1 MAQSRRPSLIWL
13 NGLGGAHK
21 VRYKISFIALVA
33 SCLLVVGSVV
43 AKEESHGGDEGG
55 HGEAT
60 KTEEAA
66 PPAPMREPAERQ
78 FTPTET
84 QLLMELDSRRTELD
98 RREQALELREK
109 LVDLMEQRLNTRV
122 TELTALKADL
132 EKLLGNVSGKDD
144 AELKQLAAMYGAMKP
159 TVAAGV
165 LNRLENT
172 IVLDIFRNMPAK
184 RSAKIMESLDPA
196 KARYISELMAERT
209 PPPVIDET
217 KP

>member
-1 MAQSRRPSLIWL
+1 MRRKLSLF
-13 NGLGGAHK
+13 A
-21 VRYKISFIALVA
+21 FAT
-33 SCLLVVGSVV
+33 SCLLLVGSVV
-43 AKEESHGGDEGG
+43 AKEESHSEAEGEG
-55 HGEAT
+55 A

-66 PPAPMREPAERQ
+66 PPPMREPAERQ

-209 PPPVIDET
+209 PPPEVKDE
-217 KP
+217 

>member
-1 MAQSRRPSLIWL
+1 MLRSSRRSLWL
-13 NGLGGAHK
+13 ATLAVLG
-21 VRYKISFIALVA
+21 VALAGSALA
-33 SCLLVVGSVV
+33 SS
-43 AKEESHGGDEGG
+43 AAPEESGHGGG
-55 HGEAT
+55 HGGGEAE
-60 KTEEAA
+60 KKEDAV
-66 PPAPMREPAERQ
+66 PPPMREPAERQ

-84 QLLMELDSRRTELD
+84 QLLMELEQRRTELE

-122 TELTALKADL
+122 TELTTLKADL

-165 LNRLENT
+165 LNRLENS

-209 PPPVIDET
+209 PPPVVDD

>member
-1 MAQSRRPSLIWL
+1 MKLTSLL
-13 NGLGGAHK
+13 LA
-21 VRYKISFIALVA
+21 AL
-33 SCLLVVGSVV
+33 LGSVV
-43 AKEESHGGDEGG
+43 LAGNLSAAGGGGKE
-55 HGEAT
+55 
-60 KTEEAA
+60 TEKKAEEA

-84 QLLMELDSRRTELD
+84 QLLLEIDRRRIELD
-98 RREQALELREK
+98 RREQAIELREK

-122 TELTALKADL
+122 TELTTLKAEL
-132 EKLLGNVSGKDD
+132 ETLLGNVSGKDD
-144 AELKQLAAMYGAMKP
+144 AELKQLAALYGAMKP

-196 KARYISELMAERT
+196 KSRFITELMAERT
-209 PPPVIDET
+209 PPPSVSET
-217 KP
+217 LP